1 MAGKKGLAFFKK
13 KKNPEGGV
21 TGFVSSLVPTI
32 PSDLKD
38 FAIPVGVSF
47 ASARII
53 DRVSRRI
60 LATRFPRLA
69 KHAGPLS
76 GVATTVALYFATE
89 KIPRL
94 RKYQTGALIG
104 ASLSL
109 LISIIQTYI
118 PKLASFLGINPTM
131 QLSAPVPVSSRVVDD
146 EYSEFDEEPMGD
158 DAQYDNVIPAQQAL
172 PDSNDFPEP
181 GMNPVD
187 DEIPVDEESMF
198 SKSMFS

>member
-13 KKNPEGGV
+13 KKNPDAGLS
-21 TGFVSSLVPTI
+21 GFVSSLVPEI

-47 ASARII
+47 AGARII
-53 DRVSRRI
+53 DRVSRRL
-60 LATRFPRLA
+60 LASRFPRLA
-69 KHAGPLS
+69 RHAGPLS
-76 GVATTVALYFATE
+76 GLASTIAFYYATE
-89 KIPRL
+89 KIQRL

-109 LISIIQTYI
+109 IISIIQTYM
-118 PKLASFLGINPTM
+118 PKLASLLGINATEI
-131 QLSAPVPVSSRVVDD
+131 LSAPTQLASRQRD
-146 EYSEFDEEPMGD
+146 EYGDLDEDEPLAD
-158 DAQYDNVIPAQQAL
+158 DAEYDNVIPAQQAL

-187 DEIPVDEESMF
+187 DEIPADEASMF